1 MSDKEKELY
10 FDGDVDLRA
19 IPVDKISQL
28 SEAGLKK
35 YFALVE
41 KERLSRLKTSFKTKL
56 LAWWEKI
63 KVGGTRTKDT
73 AITAAAIILSIYGV
87 GLIFK
92 WW

>member
-1 MSDKEKELY
+1 MKEDKKELY
-10 FDGDVDLRA
+10 FDGEVDLRA

-41 KERLSRLKTSFKTKL
+41 KERLSRLKTSFKAKL
-56 LAWWEKI
+56 LTWWEKL

-73 AITAAAIILSIYGV
+73 AVTVAAIILSIYGV
-87 GLIFK
+87 GQIFK

>member
-1 MSDKEKELY
+1 MENNEKELY

-41 KERLSRLKTSFKTKL
+41 KERLARLKTTFKTKL
-56 LAWWEKI
+56 LAWWDKT
-63 KVGGTRTKDT
+63 KVGGTRLRDT
-73 AITAAAIILSIYGV
+73 AVTAAAIILSVYGV